1 MILVIEKI
9 STGEFM
15 NIFKIILLLILFI
28 SGTANAQGKQQKFQI
43 DFNEIKGALTSSDL
57 MKKDFGRYHGFEIE
71 LFQDESINFVVYSK
85 KFQPGLALINSKGE
99 VFKQSMGNLNG
110 FANLTASIPTSGNW
124 ILYVLGNEK
133 ALGDFTLQT
142 AIAEPNA
149 LTLDKNADICTIL
162 DFLLSHA
169 NAYFLLLENKSDKK
183 HEIVKLDN
191 AIDAYLDEDNSSYD
205 ATIYDGTSSAQAEG
219 LFKTESEKITAC
231 LGSTWKAKSTDWEKI
246 EDYKMKSLELT
257 EQKEDRPRY
266 LIIAVNDRAGS
277 KQKTSKRFQV
287 KIEIG
292 LVH

>member
-1 MILVIEKI
+1 VNKYF
-9 STGEFM
+9 TGDFM
-15 NIFKIILLLILFI
+15 KRLNIIFLFI
-28 SGTANAQGKQQKFQI
+28 LMIMCPLLAQDKQQKFQI
-43 DFNEIKGALTSSDL
+43 DFNELKGTLTSSDL

-71 LFQDESINFVVYSK
+71 LFQGESINFVVYSK

-99 VFKQSMGNLNG
+99 VFKQSMGNSNG
-110 FANLTASIPTSGNW
+110 FANLTASIPASGNW

-149 LTLDKNADICTIL
+149 LTLDKNADICTTL

-169 NAYFLLLENKSDKK
+169 NAYFLLLEYQSGKNHD
-183 HEIVKLDN
+183 IIKLDN

-205 ATIYDGTSSAQAEG
+205 ATLYDGTSSAQAEG

-231 LGSTWKAKSTDWEKI
+231 LGNTWKAKSTNWEKI

-266 LIIAVNDRAGS
+266 VIIAVNDRAGS
-277 KQKTSKRFQV
+277 KQKTSKKFQV